1 MSINKVTSLKTLSSK
16 TTQRGVTLLELM
28 ITVAIIGIIAS
39 VAYPSYQEF
48 VMSSRRADG
57 QATLMSFASAVER
70 HFTINDSYVGIAS
83 GALPSAPAPSVFA
96 SEAPVDSNDKY
107 YDLRVTVLTASTF
120 TLSAVPKNAQSGDSC
135 GTLTLTHTG
144 ARGAGGS
151 DCWP

>member
-57 QATLMSFASAVER
+57 QATLMSIASGVER
-70 HFTINDSYVGIAS
+70 HFTVNDSYVGIAS
-83 GALPSAPAPSVFA
+83 GALPAPPVASVLPA
-96 SEAPVDSNDKY
+96 ADNTDTY
-107 YDLRVTVLTASTF
+107 YDFRVTVQTASTF

-144 ARGAGGS
+144 ARGAAGS